1 MENVKQLVRTE
12 LTNLDNWA
20 AISEGYSGRNLNHH
34 WAEDWDISDEFKKD
48 LFVRGYKGE
57 AYHEWDGER
66 LMIEHAST
74 SRHREAIYFDVT
86 ELESLDEIESSIID
100 EVVEQMFQGKEIDF
114 LEAVNA

>member
-1 MENVKQLVRTE
+1 
-12 LTNLDNWA
+12 
-20 AISEGYSGRNLNHH
+20 
-34 WAEDWDISDEFKKD
+34 
-48 LFVRGYKGE
+48 
-57 AYHEWDGER
+57 
-66 LMIEHAST
+66 MIEHAST